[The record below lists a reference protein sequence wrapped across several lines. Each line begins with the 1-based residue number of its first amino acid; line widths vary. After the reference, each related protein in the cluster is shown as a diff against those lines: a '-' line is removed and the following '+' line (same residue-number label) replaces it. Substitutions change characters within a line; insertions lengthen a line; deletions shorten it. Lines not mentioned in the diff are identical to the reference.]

1 MRERP
6 HLDKKEVRGKEE
18 VSLDEQEKKKDS
30 SNDFFKPP
38 HGKAYRGIKEA
49 GVYLRL
55 LSRQIK
61 TYVEH
66 FLLEKTKSL
75 KIPASFIQQS
85 CNYLKMLRDTRF
97 DRNLI
102 SIFHMLPI
110 ASDISVPPGAKF
122 FLTSYF
128 LLQKG

>member
-6 HLDKKEVRGKEE
+6 HLDKKEVRGREE
-18 VSLDEQEKKKDS
+18 VSLDEQEKKDS
-30 SNDFFKPP
+30 SNGFFKPP

-75 KIPASFIQQS
+75 KIPA
-85 CNYLKMLRDTRF
+85 
-97 DRNLI
+97 
-102 SIFHMLPI
+102 
-110 ASDISVPPGAKF
+110 
-122 FLTSYF
+122 
-128 LLQKG
+128 

>member
-6 HLDKKEVRGKEE
+6 HLDKKEVRGREE

-30 SNDFFKPP
+30 SNGFFKPP

-75 KIPASFIQQS
+75 KLF
-85 CNYLKMLRDTRF
+85 T
-97 DRNLI
+97 
-102 SIFHMLPI
+102 SII
-110 ASDISVPPGAKF
+110 YTAK
-122 FLTSYF
+122 
-128 LLQKG
+128 

>member
-1 MRERP
+1 MN
-6 HLDKKEVRGKEE
+6 KK
-18 VSLDEQEKKKDS
+18 KKKDS

-75 KIPASFIQQS
+75 KIFTSIIYTAKLQLSENAS
-85 CNYLKMLRDTRF
+85 
-97 DRNLI
+97 
-102 SIFHMLPI
+102 
-110 ASDISVPPGAKF
+110 
-122 FLTSYF
+122 
-128 LLQKG
+128 

>member
-1 MRERP
+1 MN
-6 HLDKKEVRGKEE
+6 KK
-18 VSLDEQEKKKDS
+18 KKKDS
-30 SNDFFKPP
+30 SNGFFKPP

-66 FLLEKTKSL
+66 FLLGKTKSL

-102 SIFHMLPI
+102 SIFHLLPF